1 MLNNLDFLQKFKNAQ
16 NEEFI
21 VPFMKSSFED
31 NQWIL
36 ELNKTKKNN
45 TVIDFDISL
54 NDGFLL
60 THPKNYT
67 TLYTFKKLIMKL
79 FLNNDLYLSS
89 EATILTRLYGVL
101 HFFNLVNCYDD
112 GSFAKNGFKA
122 LDKNQLLFLFN
133 KRLYNP
139 KSFDL
144 YSGNEKLTEL
154 FKKEN
159 IKTPENECDLLEI
172 QKTLKERN
180 INLQKTLFP
189 NLFLGV
195 QFSLSDVL
203 LGKVQNT
210 KYIREYDSYFRNDD
224 STTLSVESVIKNLLL
239 SIKIMYQMEDDLDK
253 NYSLP
258 FKSDLEFILNY
269 DFNSKEIKHFETYPV
284 ETIFKVMRSCLDF
297 HFKYGKDITTS
308 FVSFLDTLENDGL
321 TKTKL
326 KVVVDKGYLDNL
338 VKNSLSTTLKNLGID
353 CYYIETDKNYFKN
366 LRDNKSLLGI
376 LKVYYGCVQF
386 IVGALM
392 ARRQSEIKSME
403 IDCFDEDNLQ
413 LGFRKSK
420 SHIHSFGIRD
430 YINLPTTEVV
440 IDMLKNIN
448 LIAKKMKVN
457 EGNKIFN
464 FPSTWNPWIA
474 TDDKHNFY
482 ENLDTLFDYF
492 EIELIDGKRPYIR
505 QHQLRRFFAMAFFW
519 SKGFKSIDTLRW
531 FLGHTNAE
539 HVYHYIQENLDGKI
553 LNNVKSQYIAENLDS
568 YSNIKDII
576 KNKFGIE
583 SYSLI
588 DKNDLS
594 DYINTLLEDKLITVE
609 PEFLEDDKN
618 NQFEIIVKVKNHG

>member
-1 MLNNLDFLQKFKNAQ
+1 MLNNLDFLQKFKNAK

-21 VPFMKSSFED
+21 VPFFKSSFED
-31 NQWIL
+31 NQWVL
-36 ELNKTKKNN
+36 ELNKTKKKN
-45 TVIDFDISL
+45 TIIDFNISL
-54 NDGFLL
+54 KDGILL

-79 FLNNDLYLSS
+79 FVNNDLYLSS
-89 EATILTRLYGVL
+89 EVTILTRLYGVL

-133 KRLYNP
+133 KRLHNSKP
-139 KSFDL
+139 FDL

-159 IKTPENECDLLEI
+159 IAKPENEFDLLEV

-180 INLQKTLFP
+180 IDLQKTLFP

-224 STTLSVESVIKNLLL
+224 STNLSVDSVIQNLLL
-239 SIKIMYQMEDDLDK
+239 SIKIMYQMNDDLDK

-284 ETIFKVMRSCLDF
+284 ETIFNVMRSCLDF

-308 FVSFLDTLENDGL
+308 FISLLDTLENDGL

-326 KVVVDKGYLDNL
+326 KVVIDKGYLDSL
-338 VKNSLSTTLKNLGID
+338 VKNSLSNTLKNLGID
-353 CYYIETDKNYFKN
+353 CYYIETNKNYFKN

-386 IVGALM
+386 VVGALM

-403 IDCFDEDNLQ
+403 IDCFDEVNLQ

-440 IDMLKNIN
+440 VDMLKNIN
-448 LIAKKMKVN
+448 LIAKKMKIN

-464 FPSTWNPWIA
+464 FPSTWNPWISI
-474 TDDKHNFY
+474 DDKHKFY

-553 LNNVKSQYIAENLDS
+553 LNNVKAQYIAENLDS